1 MNPTIIKSDQ
11 ELLGLLK
18 DPKFSIYYENLISKN
33 QVMNLT
39 NITEKTEVYEK
50 HFYDSIILS
59 KVFDLKNKSLLDIGA
74 GAGFPSLPL
83 KIVEP
88 NLSVTIIDS
97 LNKRIN
103 FLQEL
108 TQKLAISDVLLIHG
122 RAEEMDKTNLYDL
135 VTARAVAKLNI
146 LSELALPF
154 VKLNGFFV
162 AYKSIKYEEELQEAI
177 SAITKLGGKLEN
189 IYVYNI
195 NSEIKHTLIVIKKVK
210 TTPTIYPRNFGKI
223 KKSSL

>member
-11 ELLGLLK
+11 ELLGLLN

-39 NITEKTEVYEK
+39 NIIEKTEVYEK

-59 KVFDLKNKSLLDIGA
+59 KVFDLKSKSLLDIGA

-83 KIVEP
+83 KIVEL
-88 NLSVTIIDS
+88 NLSVTIIDG

-108 TQKLAISDVLLIHG
+108 TQELTMLDVSLIHG
-122 RAEEMDKTNLYDL
+122 RAEEMDKTKQYDF
-135 VTARAVAKLNI
+135 VT
-146 LSELALPF
+146 
-154 VKLNGFFV
+154 
-162 AYKSIKYEEELQEAI
+162 
-177 SAITKLGGKLEN
+177 
-189 IYVYNI
+189 
-195 NSEIKHTLIVIKKVK
+195 
-210 TTPTIYPRNFGKI
+210 
-223 KKSSL
+223 